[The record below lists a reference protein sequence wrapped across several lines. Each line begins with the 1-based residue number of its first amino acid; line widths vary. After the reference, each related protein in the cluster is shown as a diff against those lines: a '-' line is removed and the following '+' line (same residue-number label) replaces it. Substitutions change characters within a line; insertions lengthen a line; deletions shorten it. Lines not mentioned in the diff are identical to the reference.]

1 MCSNY
6 IPASK
11 ESLKKFFHVRPPDN
25 AFKPESYPGYLS
37 PIIRLDPDDP
47 QHIECVP
54 ACFGMVPAWADL
66 KLARHTYNARSE
78 TVASKPTFRHAYKKR
93 QFAIVPAEAFY
104 EPNYETG
111 KAVRWKI
118 AHADGQPLGIAGI
131 WEFRSKGPDDQP
143 LISFSMLT
151 VNADE
156 HPLMRRFHK
165 PDDEKR
171 MVVILHPHEYAS
183 WLNAPIEQ
191 VPSFLTQFPADELHA
206 HPEPKSGVKSS
217 RTISAPRASAGS
229 LF

>member
-6 IPASK
+6 IPASTR
-11 ESLKKFFHVRPPDN
+11 SLKEFFQVTPPDN
-25 AFKPESYPGYLS
+25 HFKPESYPGYLS

-47 QHIECVP
+47 SRVECVP
-54 ACFGMVPAWADL
+54 ACFGMVPAWADM
-66 KLARHTYNARSE
+66 KLAKHTYNARSE

-93 QFAIVPAEAFY
+93 QFAIIPAEAFF

-111 KAVRWKI
+111 KAVRWRI
-118 AHADGQPLGIAGI
+118 CHADDQPLGIAGI

-151 VNADE
+151 INADD

-165 PDDEKR
+165 PGDEKR
-171 MVVILHPHEYAS
+171 MVVLLHPDEYAS

-191 VPSFLTQFPADELHA
+191 VPSFLTQFPADELTAYPAPKPSAARKTSGHA
-206 HPEPKSGVKSS
+206 P
-217 RTISAPRASAGS
+217 SAGA

>member
-6 IPASK
+6 VPATRD
-11 ESLKKFFHVRPPDN
+11 SLKKFFRVAPPDN
-25 AFKPESYPGYLS
+25 DFKPESYPGYLS

-47 QHIECVP
+47 LRIECVP

-66 KLARHTYNARSE
+66 KLAKHTYNARSE
-78 TVASKPTFRHAYKKR
+78 TVASKPTFRNAYRKR
-93 QFAIVPAEAFY
+93 RFAIVPAEAFF

-111 KAVRWKI
+111 KAIRWKI
-118 AHADGQPLGIAGI
+118 SHADDQPLGIAGI
-131 WEFRSKGPDDQP
+131 WEFRSKGPDEQP

-151 VNADE
+151 INADE

-165 PDDEKR
+165 PGDEKR
-171 MVVILHPHEYAS
+171 MVVLLHPDEYAS

-191 VPSFLTQFPADELHA
+191 VPSFLTQFPAAELRA
-206 HPEPKSGVKSS
+206 EPDPKPSAKRSKSAESLSG
-217 RTISAPRASAGS
+217 SA

>member
-11 ESLKKFFHVRPPDN
+11 DSLKSHFKVAPPDN
-25 AFKPESYPGYLS
+25 FFKPESYPGYLA
-37 PIIRLDPDDP
+37 PIIRIDPDDP
-47 QHIECVP
+47 RHTECVP

-66 KLARHTYNARSE
+66 KLAKHTYNARSE
-78 TVASKPTFRHAYKKR
+78 TVASKPTFRNAYKKR
-93 QFAIVPAEAFY
+93 QFAIIPAEAFY

-118 AHADGQPLGIAGI
+118 GHAEEQPLGIAGI

-151 VNADE
+151 INADE
-156 HPLMRRFHK
+156 HPLMQRFHK
-165 PDDEKR
+165 SGDEKR
-171 MVVILHPHEYAS
+171 MVVILHPDEYAS
-183 WLNAPIEQ
+183 WLHAPIEQ
-191 VPSFLTQFPADELHA
+191 VPSFLAPFPADDLLA
-206 HPEPKSGVKSS
+206 HPDPKP
-217 RTISAPRASAGS
+217 SAKRSTNTAQPSAGS

>member
-11 ESLKKFFHVRPPDN
+11 KNLREHFQVTPPDN
-25 AFKPESYPGYLS
+25 EFKPESYPGYLS
-37 PIIRLDPDDP
+37 PIIRLDPDDSSRM
-47 QHIECVP
+47 ECVP
-54 ACFGMVPAWADL
+54 ACFGMVPAWADM
-66 KLARHTYNARSE
+66 KLAKHTYNARSE

-93 QFAIVPAEAFY
+93 QFAIVPADAFF

-111 KAVRWKI
+111 KAVRWRI
-118 AHADGQPLGIAGI
+118 GHADDQPLGIAGI

-151 VNADE
+151 INADD

-165 PDDEKR
+165 PGDEKR
-171 MVVILHPHEYAS
+171 MVVLLHPDEYAS
-183 WLNAPIEQ
+183 WLNAPVEQ
-191 VPSFLTQFPADELHA
+191 VPSFLTQFPAEELCA
-206 HPEPKSGVKSS
+206 YPDPKPSARRSKSMETPAA
-217 RTISAPRASAGS
+217 RS

>member
-11 ESLKKFFHVRPPDN
+11 KSLKEHFQVTPPDN
-25 AFKPESYPGYLS
+25 DFKPETYPGYLS
-37 PIIRLDPDDP
+37 PVIRLDPDHP
-47 QHIECVP
+47 QQTECVP

-66 KLARHTYNARSE
+66 KLAKHTYNARSE
-78 TVASKPTFRHAYKKR
+78 TVASKPTFRNAYKKR
-93 QFAIVPAEAFY
+93 QLAIIPAEAFY

-118 AHADGQPLGIAGI
+118 AHASGEPLGIAGI
-131 WEFRSKGPDDQP
+131 WEFRSKGPDGQP

-151 VNADE
+151 INADD
-156 HPLMRRFHK
+156 HPLMQRFHK
-165 PDDEKR
+165 PGDEKR
-171 MVVILHPHEYAS
+171 MVVILHPDEYSS

-191 VPSFLTQFPADELHA
+191 MPSFLTQFPAGELIA
-206 HPEPKSGVKSS
+206 HPDPKPSTKRSANAS
-217 RTISAPRASAGS
+217 RALSAGS